1 MVVYLERKG
10 KIRRR
15 HSGAMRSIESGI
27 SLNNLEI
34 PGPSL
39 RDVPE

>member
-1 MVVYLERKG
+1 
-10 KIRRR
+10 
-15 HSGAMRSIESGI
+15 MRSIESGI